1 MQIAATQATFA
12 HCMTTPLPPYLL
24 YLTAV
29 IISVVISLYAVRKI
43 IFITRSRK
51 IFDIPDNVRKF
62 HGDQI
67 ASLGG
72 IGIFAGYMVASAFF
86 MYLEWYYVVAAS
98 VILFFTGVYDDI
110 MNMRPSKKLI
120 AQMVAAAITVLLADI
135 RITSLYGI
143 GGIWELPYYTSVIL
157 TIIGSTFFIN
167 VFNFMDGIDG
177 LACSLGI
184 LYTGVTA
191 ALFAILGDQN
201 MAGISLSLLGA
212 TAGLLYYNI
221 APARIYMG
229 DTGSMVLGLTIFT
242 LCTALLNLYGS
253 GQNTHNVTFIHS
265 SQGMMS
271 IIASLIFLP
280 VFDALRV
287 FVLRLKKGTSPLMA
301 DRTHIHY
308 YLLDAGFS
316 HTAAVTI
323 IVAVNILLVALA
335 WLTQDMSPLL
345 TFVILAMTMATFML
359 LVTKKRASTLRN

>member
-1 MQIAATQATFA
+1 
-12 HCMTTPLPPYLL
+12 MTTPLPPYLL
-24 YLTAV
+24 YLAAV
-29 IISVVISLYAVRKI
+29 VTSVAISLYAVRKI

-120 AQMVAAAITVLLADI
+120 AQLVAASITVLLADI

-143 GGIWELPYYTSVIL
+143 GGIWDLPYYVSVAL
-157 TIIGSTFFIN
+157 TIIASTFFIN

-184 LYTGVTA
+184 LYTGVAA

-212 TAGLLYYNI
+212 TAGLLYYNV

-253 GQNTHNVTFIHS
+253 GQNTHNISLIHS
-265 SQGMMS
+265 SQGLTS
-271 IIASLIFLP
+271 IISALIFLP

-287 FVLRLKKGTSPLMA
+287 FVLRVRKGVSPLLA

-316 HTAAVTI
+316 HTAAVI
-323 IVAVNILLVALA
+323 FIVSVNISLVVLA
-335 WLTQDMSPLL
+335 WLAQDLSPLL
-345 TFVILAMTMATFML
+345 TFAILTVAMS
-359 LVTKKRASTLRN
+359 LVMFLVAKKRASAFCK

>member
-1 MQIAATQATFA
+1 
-12 HCMTTPLPPYLL
+12 MTTPLPPYLL
-24 YLTAV
+24 YLAAA

-120 AQMVAAAITVLLADI
+120 AQLVAASITVLLADI

-143 GGIWELPYYTSVIL
+143 GGIWELPYYASAVL
-157 TIIGSTFFIN
+157 TIIGGTFFIN

-184 LYTGVTA
+184 LYTGITA

-212 TAGLLYYNI
+212 TAGLLYYNV

-242 LCTALLNLYGS
+242 LCTALLNLYGT
-253 GQNTHNVTFIHS
+253 GQNTHNVTLIHS

-271 IIASLIFLP
+271 IIVALMFLP

-287 FVLRLKKGTSPLMA
+287 FALRLKRGVSPFLA

-316 HTAAVTI
+316 HTAAV
-323 IVAVNILLVALA
+323 IVIVFVNILLVALA
-335 WLTQDMSPLL
+335 WLTQDLSPLL
-345 TFVILAMTMATFML
+345 TFAILAVTMSAVML
-359 LVTKKRASTLRN
+359 LIARKRASALRK

>member
-1 MQIAATQATFA
+1 
-12 HCMTTPLPPYLL
+12 MTTPLPPYLL
-24 YLTAV
+24 YLAAV
-29 IISVVISLYAVRKI
+29 VTSVAISLYAVRKI

-120 AQMVAAAITVLLADI
+120 AQLVAASITVLLADI

-143 GGIWELPYYTSVIL
+143 GGIWDLPFYASVAL
-157 TIIGSTFFIN
+157 TIIASTFFIN

-184 LYTGVTA
+184 LYTGVAA

-212 TAGLLYYNI
+212 TAGLLYYNV

-253 GQNTHNVTFIHS
+253 GQNTHNISLIHS
-265 SQGMMS
+265 SQGLTS
-271 IIASLIFLP
+271 IISALIFLP

-287 FVLRLKKGTSPLMA
+287 FVLRVRKGVSPLLA

-308 YLLDAGFS
+308 YLLDAGYS
-316 HTAAVTI
+316 HTAAVI
-323 IVAVNILLVALA
+323 FIVSVNISLVVLA
-335 WLTQDMSPLL
+335 WLAQDLSPLL
-345 TFVILAMTMATFML
+345 TFAILAVAMSVVMF
-359 LVTKKRASTLRN
+359 LVAKKRASALRK

>member
-1 MQIAATQATFA
+1 
-12 HCMTTPLPPYLL
+12 MTTPLPPYLL
-24 YLTAV
+24 YLAAV
-29 IISVVISLYAVRKI
+29 VISVVISLYAVRKI

-67 ASLGG
+67 ATLGG
-72 IGIFAGYMVASAFF
+72 IGIFAGYMVASSFF
-86 MYLEWYYVVAAS
+86 MYLDWFYVVAAS

-120 AQMVAAAITVLLADI
+120 AQLVASTITVLLADI
-135 RITSLYGI
+135 RITSLCGI
-143 GGIWELPYYTSVIL
+143 AGIWELPYYLSVVL

-167 VFNFMDGIDG
+167 AFNFMDGIDG
-177 LACSLGI
+177 LACSLAI
-184 LYTGVTA
+184 LYTSVA
-191 ALFAILGDQN
+191 AVLFAILGDQN

-212 TAGLLYYNI
+212 TAGLLYYNV

-253 GQNTHNVTFIHS
+253 GQNTHNVTLIHS

-271 IIASLIFLP
+271 IVPALIFLP

-287 FVLRLKKGTSPLMA
+287 FTLRLKRGVSPLLA

-316 HTAAVTI
+316 HTAAVMLI
-323 IVAVNILLVALA
+323 ISVNILLVVLALLA
-335 WLTQDMSPLL
+335 QDLSPLL
-345 TFVILAMTMATFML
+345 TFGMLTVAMSVFMF
-359 LVTKKRASTLRN
+359 LVAKKRALALPK

>member
-1 MQIAATQATFA
+1 MQIAVPQATFA
-12 HCMTTPLPPYLL
+12 QHMIPPLPPYLL

-29 IISVVISLYAVRKI
+29 IISVAISLYAVRKI

-120 AQMVAAAITVLLADI
+120 AQLVAATITVVLADI
-135 RITSLYGI
+135 RITSMYGI
-143 GGIWELPYYTSVIL
+143 GGIWELPYYASVIL
-157 TIIGSTFFIN
+157 TIIGCTFFIN

-184 LYTGVTA
+184 LYTGVA
-191 ALFAILGDQN
+191 AAIFAILGDQN

-212 TAGLLYYNI
+212 TAGLLYYNV

-242 LCTALLNLYGS
+242 LCTALINLYGT
-253 GQNTHNVTFIHS
+253 GQNTHNITFIHS

-271 IIASLIFLP
+271 IIAALVFLP

-287 FVLRLKKGTSPLMA
+287 FALRIRRGESPLLA

-316 HTAAVTI
+316 HTAAVAI
-323 IVAVNILLVALA
+323 IVSANILLVALA
-335 WLTQDMSPLL
+335 WLTQDLSLLL
-345 TFVILAMTMATFML
+345 TFGILALAMSGFML
-359 LVTKKRASTLRN
+359 LVAKKRALTLGK

>member
-1 MQIAATQATFA
+1 MIS
-12 HCMTTPLPPYLL
+12 PLPPYLL
-24 YLTAV
+24 YLAAAIV
-29 IISVVISLYAVRKI
+29 SVVISLYAVRKI

-120 AQMVAAAITVLLADI
+120 AQLVAATITVVLADI

-143 GGIWELPYYTSVIL
+143 GGIWELPYYASVIL
-157 TIIGSTFFIN
+157 TIIGCTFFIN

-184 LYTGVTA
+184 LYTGITA

-212 TAGLLYYNI
+212 TVGLLYYNI

-253 GQNTHNVTFIHS
+253 GQNTHNVSFIHS

-271 IIASLIFLP
+271 IIAALIFLP

-287 FVLRLKKGTSPLMA
+287 FALRLKRGVSPLLA

-316 HTAAVTI
+316 HTAAVI
-323 IVAVNILLVALA
+323 LIVSLNILLVVLA
-335 WLTQDMSPLL
+335 WLTQDLSPVL
-345 TFVILAMTMATFML
+345 TFAILAMAMSASMFL
-359 LVTKKRASTLRN
+359 ISGKRATALRK

>member
-1 MQIAATQATFA
+1 
-12 HCMTTPLPPYLL
+12 MTTPPPPYLL
-24 YLTAV
+24 YLAAA

-120 AQMVAAAITVLLADI
+120 AQMVAATITVLLADI
-135 RITSLYGI
+135 RVTSLYGI
-143 GGIWELPYYTSVIL
+143 GGIWEIPYYASVIL

-184 LYTGVTA
+184 LYTGVSA

-212 TAGLLYYNI
+212 TAGLLYHNV

-253 GQNTHNVTFIHS
+253 GQNTHNITLVHS
-265 SQGMMS
+265 SQGMLS
-271 IIASLIFLP
+271 IISALIFLP

-287 FVLRLKKGTSPLMA
+287 FVLRIRRGVSPLLA

-308 YLLDAGFS
+308 YLLDAGFT
-316 HTAAVTI
+316 HTAAVII
-323 IVAVNILLVALA
+323 IVCVNILLVVLA
-335 WLTQDMSPLL
+335 WLAQDLSPLL
-345 TFVILAMTMATFML
+345 TFLILTLAMLAFML
-359 LVTKKRASTLRN
+359 LVTKKRASVLHK